1 MMKFEATLLG
11 YQTILG

>member
-1 MMKFEATLLG
+1 MKFEATLLG